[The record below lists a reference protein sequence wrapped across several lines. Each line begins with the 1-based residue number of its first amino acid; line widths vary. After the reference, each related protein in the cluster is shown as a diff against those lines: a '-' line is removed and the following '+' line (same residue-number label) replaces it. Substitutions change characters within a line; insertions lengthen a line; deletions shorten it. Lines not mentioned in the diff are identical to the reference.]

1 MIAKDYFGDEN
12 AMIRF
17 DMSEFM
23 EKFSVSKL
31 IGSPAGYVGFEEG
44 GGLTEAV
51 RRKPYSVVLF
61 DEIEKASPDVLNIL
75 LQILD
80 EGQLKDSKG
89 RLIDFKST
97 IIVMTSNIGSEE
109 FSRKQVSIGFSTGSS
124 KEMDDK
130 GFEQI
135 KERIMDQLKSHL
147 SPELIN
153 RIDYKVIFRPLNKEN
168 LTEIFNKQL
177 TSFLDIWKTNEQVT
191 LPKFNKK
198 QIEEIIDK
206 IYDPQ
211 YGARPV
217 ERYIQNDI
225 EGDLIAMVLNG

>member
-1 MIAKDYFGDEN
+1 
-12 AMIRF
+12 MIRY

-31 IGSPAGYVGFEEG
+31 IWSPAGYVGFEEW

-51 RRKPYSVVLF
+51 RRKPYSVILF

-80 EGQLKDSKG
+80 EWQLKDSKW

-97 IIVMTSNIGSEE
+97 IIIMTSNIGSEE
-109 FSRKQVSIGFSTGSS
+109 FSKKQVSIGFATGTE
-124 KEMDDK
+124 KEMSAKDFDL
-130 GFEQI
+130 I
-135 KERIMDQLKSHL
+135 KERVVDQLKNSM
-147 SPELIN
+147 SPELLN
-153 RIDYKVIFRPLNKEN
+153 RIDHKVVFKPLSKDD
-168 LTEIFNKQL
+168 LKAIFNMQL
-177 TSFLDIWKTNEQVT
+177 ATFLDAWKWKEWIK
-191 LPKFNKK
+191 LPKFTAK
-198 QIEEIIDK
+198 QVKDIIEK

-225 EGDLIAMVLNG
+225 EWELINSVLEAN

>member
-1 MIAKDYFGDEN
+1 
-12 AMIRF
+12 MIRF